1 MLGAALDFIF
11 DMNRVVLFGV
21 VGGVL
26 AVCLFAFVYLVFIK
40 GGDETPGGTMDLSG
54 QIDFSALADSGAGGG
69 AGPGGA
75 AGPAAG
81 PVMLEESVV
90 AERVAATV
98 EAMGPRETPV
108 PTPTPDIAATLQ
120 AELNAN
126 RSESDRILKLDPLSS
141 GEPRNPYLT
150 QRELERLAGMGPAL
164 WSHTKAWLHVREVL
178 SLGVGDWSSRF
189 LGYHVFQAESYV
201 SDFAEARGRRGRGS
215 DDVGKVVAAYALSL
229 EEGMQSVRSSVA
241 SLRRA
246 AAILERSESGAMVDL
261 PFEEREQIARLARE
275 AEEQLVDFDNAMS
288 QYGCSVCGELF
299 RLREGG

>member
-1 MLGAALDFIF
+1 MLGDALDFIF
-11 DMNRVVLFGV
+11 NMNRLVLFGV
-21 VGGVL
+21 AGGVL
-26 AVCLFAFVYLVFIK
+26 AVLVFGFVYLVFIK
-40 GGDETPGGTMDLSG
+40 GGDDAPGGTMDLSG
-54 QIDFSALADSGAGGG
+54 QIDFSALADAGGG
-69 AGPGGA
+69 SGDGGGSADA
-75 AGPAAG
+75 AAAV

-108 PTPTPDIAATLQ
+108 PTPTPNIAATLQ

-150 QRELERLAGMGPAL
+150 ERELDLLAGMGPAL

-189 LGYHVFQAESYV
+189 LGFHVFQAESYV
-201 SDFAEARGRRGRGS
+201 ADFADAGHRGRGS
-215 DDVGKVVAAYALSL
+215 DDVGEVVTAYARSL
-229 EEGMQSVRSSVA
+229 EEGMRGVRSSVA

-261 PFEEREQIARLARE
+261 PFEEREQIARFARD

-299 RLREGG
+299 RLREDG

>member
-11 DMNRVVLFGV
+11 NMNRLVLFGV

-26 AVCLFAFVYLVFIK
+26 AVCLFAFVYLVFMK
-40 GGDETPGGTMDLSG
+40 GGDGDVPGGSVDLSG
-54 QIDFSALADSGAGGG
+54 QIDFSALADAGDGSGDG
-69 AGPGGA
+69 

-108 PTPTPDIAATLQ
+108 PTRTPDIAATLQ

-150 QRELERLAGMGPAL
+150 ERELDLLAGMGPAL

-189 LGYHVFQAESYV
+189 LGFHVFQAESYV
-201 SDFAEARGRRGRGS
+201 ADFTDSGSRRGRGRGS
-215 DDVGKVVAAYALSL
+215 DDVGEVVAAYARSL
-229 EEGMQSVRSSVA
+229 EEGMRGVRSSVA

-246 AAILERSESGAMVDL
+246 AEVLGRSESGAMVDL
-261 PFEEREQIARLARE
+261 PFEEREQIARFARD